1 MNNIAAEAFQ
11 QFNLFSE
18 VELPDMD
25 NLAALGEH
33 VYNVNF
39 NSDYSPPFVNT
50 QPRRRQAEDISEGE
64 AEDIAEAAADLE
76 EISESAI
83 EGASSAFLWLA
94 VINWITV
101 FGKWFIYFYGVVE
114 IGSLITKLNSS
125 ISGLSFDDPKI
136 IDAFTGLATD
146 VLATFE
152 TKGAMIPGGCL
163 ISSVL

>member
-1 MNNIAAEAFQ
+1 MNNFAAEAFK

-18 VELPDMD
+18 VELPDYD

-39 NSDYSPPFVNT
+39 NSDYSPPFVN
-50 QPRRRQAEDISEGE
+50 PRRRQAEDISEGE
-64 AEDIAEAAADLE
+64 AEDIADAAADLE

-83 EGASSAFLWLA
+83 EGASSAFLILSI
-94 VINWITV
+94 VNWITV
-101 FGKWFIYFYGVVE
+101 FGKWFCYWYGVVE
-114 IGSLITKLNSS
+114 VSSLITSLNNS

-136 IDAFTGLATD
+136 IDAFTDLATD

-152 TKGAMIPGGCL
+152 TKGALIPGGCL
-163 ISSVL
+163 ISSLL